1 MKKKFSFLLVLAV
14 LVMGLS
20 ACGGSKSD
28 TTSETKATKAPKA
41 TETAEATKKPESKT
55 TDTKGKHHAKIK
67 VKDYG
72 TIEVELD
79 GDTAPI
85 TVANFIKLVNEKFY
99 DGLTFHRIMSGFMI
113 QGGDPKGDGTG
124 GKSIWGEAFE
134 DEFAPELH
142 NFRGAL
148 SMANS
153 GTNTNGSQFFIV
165 QANDCD
171 PGLVSQM
178 KEIGVNARGQGF
190 PEEVIA
196 KYQEIGGT
204 PWLDYK
210 HSVFGQVF
218 SGMDIV
224 DEIVAQAKNTDQN
237 GMVDEGERVL
247 IESITVAPA
256 ADYFEYAE

>member
-1 MKKKFSFLLVLAV
+1 MYQFEKPAKDSEVIVMKTN
-14 LVMGLS
+14 MGTIKMRLFP
-20 ACGGSKSD
+20 
-28 TTSETKATKAPKA
+28 EKAPK
-41 TETAEATKKPESKT
+41 TVENFVT
-55 TDTKGKHHAKIK
+55 HAKEG
-67 VKDYG
+67 Y
-72 TIEVELD
+72 
-79 GDTAPI
+79 
-85 TVANFIKLVNEKFY
+85 Y
-99 DGLTFHRIMSGFMI
+99 DGLTFHRVINGFMI
-113 QGGDPKGDGTG
+113 QGGDPEGTG
-124 GKSIWGEAFE
+124 MGGESIWGRPFE
-134 DEFAPELH
+134 DEFDVELR

-148 SMANS
+148 SMANAGPS
-153 GTNTNGSQFFIV
+153 TNGSQFFIV

-171 PGLVSQM
+171 PGLLSQM

-224 DEIVAQAKNTDQN
+224 DEIVAQAKNTDEN

>member
-41 TETAEATKKPESKT
+41 TETAEATKEPESKT

-67 VKDYG
+67 VKGYG

-113 QGGDPKGDGTG
+113 QGGDPLGNGTG
-124 GKSIWGEAFE
+124 GSDETIKGEFSSNGVE
-134 DEFAPELH
+134 NNISH
-142 NFRGAL
+142 KRGVI
-148 SMANS
+148 SMARS
-153 GTNTNGSQFFIV
+153 SDPDSASSQFFIV
-165 QANDCD
+165 QSD
-171 PGLVSQM
+171 ST
-178 KEIGVNARGQGF
+178 
-190 PEEVIA
+190 
-196 KYQEIGGT
+196 Y
-204 PWLDYK
+204 LDGDYAA
-210 HSVFGQVF
+210 FGHVT
-218 SGMDIV
+218 SGMDVV
-224 DEIVAQAKNTDQN
+224 DQICKDATPTDGNGSIAKDQQP
-237 GMVDEGERVL
+237 V
-247 IESITVAPA
+247 IESIRMT
-256 ADYFEYAE
+256 D

>member
-20 ACGGSKSD
+20 ACGSSKSD

-41 TETAEATKKPESKT
+41 TETAEVTKEPESKT

-113 QGGDPKGDGTG
+113 QGGDPLGNGTG
-124 GKSIWGEAFE
+124 GSDETIKGEFSSNGVE
-134 DEFAPELH
+134 NNISH
-142 NFRGAL
+142 KRGVI
-148 SMANS
+148 SMARS
-153 GTNTNGSQFFIV
+153 SDPDSASSQFFIMHQDAPHLDGQYAAFGHV
-165 QANDCD
+165 VEGMETVDAIAATPTNFSDRPLD
-171 PGLVSQM
+171 PQRIKS
-178 KEIGVNARGQGF
+178 IT
-190 PEEVIA
+190 I
-196 KYQEIGGT
+196 
-204 PWLDYK
+204 
-210 HSVFGQVF
+210 
-218 SGMDIV
+218 
-224 DEIVAQAKNTDQN
+224 
-237 GMVDEGERVL
+237 VDEGEIV
-247 IESITVAPA
+247 EP
-256 ADYFEYAE
+256 EKM

>member
-85 TVANFIKLVNEKFY
+85 TVANFIILVNEKFY

-113 QGGDPKGDGTG
+113 QGGDPLGNGTG
-124 GKSIWGEAFE
+124 GSDETIKGEFSSNGVE
-134 DEFAPELH
+134 NNISH
-142 NFRGAL
+142 KRGVI
-148 SMANS
+148 SMARTQNDPDS
-153 GTNTNGSQFFIV
+153 ASSQFFIV
-165 QANDCD
+165 QADSD
-171 PGLVSQM
+171 
-178 KEIGVNARGQGF
+178 F
-190 PEEVIA
+190 
-196 KYQEIGGT
+196 
-204 PWLDYK
+204 LDGDYAA
-210 HSVFGQVF
+210 FGKVTA
-218 SGMDIV
+218 GMDIV
-224 DEIVAQAKNTDQN
+224 DKICQSVQPIDNNGTVPADQQPK
-237 GMVDEGERVL
+237 
-247 IESITVAPA
+247 ITAIKVI
-256 ADYFEYAE
+256 D